1 MDRKKVKR
9 PKIRMRK
16 TYQFIVF
23 KRVFR
28 KLPMNQYILI
38 LEATGSKSCRDSHR
52 LIYATYL
59 NLPEL

>member
-28 KLPMNQYILI
+28 KLSMNQYIVI
-38 LEATGSKSCRDSHR
+38 LEATGLKPCRDSHR